1 MGTEL
6 LIQDRT
12 TDGKVTNELVVDFLE
27 ERITVREL
35 IRSRV
40 YQEVKDYNLKQP
52 EYFHGLV
59 EPAEAERTLN
69 GLRLP
74 KKKVVDWKK
83 QYDLAIEAFE
93 HNGFILLVNDRQ
105 VENLDEEIHLGA
117 GAKVSF
123 LKLIPLVGG

>member
-12 TDGKVTNELVVDFLE
+12 TDGKVTNEFVVDFLK

-40 YQEVKDYNLKQP
+40 YQEVKDYNSKQP
-52 EYFHGLV
+52 EYFRGLV
-59 EPAEAERTLN
+59 EPTEAERTLN

-74 KKKVVDWKK
+74 KRSVVDWKK
-83 QYDLAIEAFE
+83 QYDLAVEAFE
-93 HNGFILLVNDRQ
+93 HNGFVVLINDKQAESLEQEVELRAGTQ
-105 VENLDEEIHLGA
+105 VT
-117 GAKVSF
+117 F
-123 LKLIPLVGG
+123 LKLVPLVGG